1 MPHLLITG
9 AGRGIGRAL
18 ATTAD
23 ARGWQVTG
31 TTRGTPPET
40 PAIRWERLDVTDPAS
55 QTALAAQLGPLDA
68 VICNAG
74 VLLDRGQR
82 LEDGYAPEL
91 WAESFATNVT
101 GVFLTVQAVLP
112 LLRASRGRI
121 VILSSQMGSTQ
132 RAPGGSYAYRASKA
146 AVLNL
151 GRNLATDLAPEGIAV
166 SILHPGWVQ
175 TDMGG
180 SGAEITPEAAAEGIL
195 DRLDALDVATT
206 GRFETW
212 DGRAHPF

>member
-1 MPHLLITG
+1 
-9 AGRGIGRAL
+9 
-18 ATTAD
+18 
-23 ARGWQVTG
+23 
-31 TTRGTPPET
+31 
-40 PAIRWERLDVTDPAS
+40 
-55 QTALAAQLGPLDA
+55 
-68 VICNAG
+68 
-74 VLLDRGQR
+74 
-82 LEDGYAPEL
+82 
-91 WAESFATNVT
+91 
-101 GVFLTVQAVLP
+101 VLP

>member
-1 MPHLLITG
+1 MSHLLITG

-18 ATTAD
+18 ATTAL
-23 ARGWQVTG
+23 ARGWEVTG
-31 TTRGTPPET
+31 TTRGAPPES
-40 PAIRWERLDVTDPAS
+40 PAIRWERLEVTDPAS
-55 QTALAAQLGPLDA
+55 QAALAARLGPLDA

-101 GVFLTVQAVLP
+101 GVFLTVQALLP
-112 LLRASRGRI
+112 QLRAARGRI
-121 VILSSQMGSTQ
+121 VILSSQMGSTT

-151 GRNLATDLAPEGIAV
+151 GRNLATDLAPDGIAV

-180 SGAEITPEAAAEGIL
+180 AAAEISPDAAARGIL
-195 DRLDALDVATT
+195 DRLDALTVQTT

-212 DGRAHPF
+212 DGRSHPF